1 MRIEKD
7 FLGEKEIPNNYLYG
21 ISSIRATEI
30 FPKTGEISDE
40 KFIWAYFMI
49 KKAAAF
55 LNKELGYLDRNIGN
69 AIISAAD
76 EWEKLK
82 DYIIVDPLSGGA
94 GTSVNMNINEVI
106 ANRASQILGKD
117 FGFVKPI
124 EHVNMHQSTNDTF
137 VTAGKIATIARLRE
151 LIEEVIYLQDII
163 QQKEHKYYKIRKTG
177 RTQLMDGPPIMLGQE
192 FGAWAEALSRD
203 RWRLNKVEERIRS
216 VNIGGTAIGT
226 GIGAPKEY
234 ILKIVEVVREFTKIK
249 IAKAENLIDATQN
262 LDVFAEVHGLLKS
275 LAVNLYKISND
286 IRILA
291 SGPNAGIGELVLH
304 PIQIGSSIM
313 PGKINPI
320 IPEYVMQ
327 LSLVVFSHDSLVNH
341 ACSQGNLELNQF
353 APIIVHYTLK
363 SIKFLINGCS
373 SLASYISKIKANEE
387 KCKENLEKSTSNL
400 TPLINLFGYEKVSK
414 AIKEANY
421 DIFKA
426 IEILSLQNN
435 ISKQEILNR
444 INTNNLTKL
453 GF

>member
-151 LIEEVIYLQDII
+151 LIEVVIYLQDII
-163 QQKEHKYYKIRKTG
+163 Q
-177 RTQLMDGPPIMLGQE
+177 L
-192 FGAWAEALSRD
+192 
-203 RWRLNKVEERIRS
+203 
-216 VNIGGTAIGT
+216 
-226 GIGAPKEY
+226 
-234 ILKIVEVVREFTKIK
+234 
-249 IAKAENLIDATQN
+249 
-262 LDVFAEVHGLLKS
+262 FAEHLF
-275 LAVNLYKISND
+275 
-286 IRILA
+286 
-291 SGPNAGIGELVLH
+291 
-304 PIQIGSSIM
+304 
-313 PGKINPI
+313 
-320 IPEYVMQ
+320 
-327 LSLVVFSHDSLVNH
+327 LSLSL
-341 ACSQGNLELNQF
+341 
-353 APIIVHYTLK
+353 
-363 SIKFLINGCS
+363 
-373 SLASYISKIKANEE
+373 
-387 KCKENLEKSTSNL
+387 
-400 TPLINLFGYEKVSK
+400 
-414 AIKEANY
+414 
-421 DIFKA
+421 
-426 IEILSLQNN
+426 
-435 ISKQEILNR
+435 
-444 INTNNLTKL
+444 
-453 GF
+453 